1 MNKVKKDIRIRL
13 ELLKTQQNSLLK
25 TVLSKNKILTLKTR
39 EQWFLTH
46 NTTPSTRH
54 RNYCQFTGRARGV
67 LPKWKV
73 SRIIFKQYAD
83 FGKIPGIRKASW

>member
-1 MNKVKKDIRIRL
+1 MNKVKKDIRIRI
-13 ELLKTQQNSLLK
+13 ELLKTQQKKLLN

-39 EQWFLTH
+39 EQWISDKSVSAT
-46 NTTPSTRH
+46 TRH
-54 RNYCQFTGRARGV
+54 RNYCQLTGRARGV

-73 SRIIFKQYAD
+73 SRIIFKENAD